1 MGDEW
6 SRVGYHDAAKFVLVL
21 GLKNHE
27 YPSYNAQRDE

>member
-1 MGDEW
+1 MGDER